1 LGEAVHNNKFRK
13 DLYYRLKVVEIEL
26 PPLKERLED
35 VPLLV
40 DHFCHAF
47 NRRFEKQIEGVTN
60 DVMEAFM
67 RYTWPGN
74 VRELEHALER
84 AFIFCQSSAI
94 ALDHIPSEIKSFSSQ
109 NQFPQKR
116 SSVESERILHILEK
130 TDWNRAK
137 TARLL
142 GISRKTLY
150 KKLNK
155 YNLDPSKRNSI
166 E

>member
-1 LGEAVHNNKFRK
+1 LITGESGTGK
-13 DLYYRLKVVEIEL
+13 EL
-26 PPLKERLED
+26 IAK
-35 VPLLV
+35 
-40 DHFCHAF
+40 
-47 NRRFEKQIEGVTN
+47 
-60 DVMEAFM
+60 
-67 RYTWPGN
+67 
-74 VRELEHALER
+74 
-84 AFIFCQSSAI
+84 AI
-94 ALDHIPSEIKSFSSQ
+94 ALDHIPPEIKSFSSQ
-109 NQFPQKR
+109 NRFPQKR